1 MTEHIADCAV
11 SQPLH
16 IPGVKA
22 EADMGGLKFSSK
34 IGLFYQPTSGT
45 LPIKLPPPFEGER

>member
-1 MTEHIADCAV
+1 MAEHIADCAV
-11 SQPLH
+11 SRPLH

-34 IGLFYQPTSGT
+34 IGLFYQPVSKP
-45 LPIKLPPPFEGER
+45 LPIKLPPPFEGEG

>member
-1 MTEHIADCAV
+1 MTEHIADCVV

-34 IGLFYQPTSGT
+34 IGLFYQPVTGQ
-45 LPIKLPPPFEGER
+45 LPIKLPPPFEGQP